1 MTSITPG
8 LHVCLCVCMC
18 GHVCAW
24 RQRERERERGREGE
38 SECVCIY
45 AYRKLYG
52 AEHIGDHLSEEEEEE
67 DERGGAE
74 EGGGGAEEGGRDNPI
89 SHGPT
94 LGQLWCRMG
103 LDGEDEKGG
112 HWGVGE
118 EEQGWG
124 GDKARR

>member
-1 MTSITPG
+1 M
-8 LHVCLCVCMC
+8 CVCVCVCVGMC
-18 GHVCAW
+18 VRGG
-24 RQRERERERGREGE
+24 REKGSEGESEGE
-38 SECVCIY
+38 SECVYIY

-67 DERGGAE
+67 EEGGGGAE

-112 HWGVGE
+112 HWGVWE

-124 GDKARR
+124 GGGR